1 MGKAFEKQI
10 KTIEDKGQK
19 QSDALENLK
28 DQNKQIVNVN
38 DDYEDKLLHSKER
51 EIFRNIYNKRLD
63 KIEELSE
70 KIDNNNLIFTI
81 ISTGKTINF
90 SKKDDPLTFLNK
102 IKKRKITIE
111 EGKESHKDF
120 NRYLKII
127 RKGNKNHMQQETLAN
142 LNMLFNGR
150 NEAINF
156 INGYGSMILEAKKMA
171 AE

>member
-1 MGKAFEKQI
+1 MLMTIMKINYYIQKNEKYLETFITKGLI
-10 KTIEDKGQK
+10 KQK
-19 QSDALENLK
+19 NYLK
-28 DQNKQIVNVN
+28 
-38 DDYEDKLLHSKER
+38 
-51 EIFRNIYNKRLD
+51 
-63 KIEELSE
+63 